1 MCEKKCVM
9 LRKSNILKRVIGSF
23 NKVLSLSSVSVRVS
37 VVLKRTV
44 GDSD

>member
-1 MCEKKCVM
+1 MHES
-9 LRKSNILKRVIGSF
+9 KSYF
-23 NKVLSLSSVSVRVS
+23 NSVNGLNPEVSVLSLSSMMVQVS

>member
-1 MCEKKCVM
+1 M
-9 LRKSNILKRVIGSF
+9 LGRSNSIIIVNGL
-23 NKVLSLSSVSVRVS
+23 NPEVSVVCLVQVS